1 MVIKRLVAAMWLAG
15 VSHAVHA
22 ETFTVKDIQVEGLQR
37 VALGAALNNLP
48 FNIGDT
54 VNEYTLSRSIKTL
67 YAAGH
72 FDEITVLRDGETII
86 YRVKERPTINNIE
99 FDGNKD
105 IKEEQLK
112 ESLTNQK
119 IIVGEQLDR
128 TIVRELE
135 NGLTEFFHGVG
146 KYNAK
151 VEIKLTYLPRNRVNL
166 KLEFKEGDAASVR
179 QINIVGNELFS
190 DEEILKDTEQMVDLP
205 WWRFM
210 SSDRYQKDKIKGD
223 LEKVRSFYLD
233 RGYLRFDIEA
243 NTVAVSPDK
252 TSVYL
257 TLQIKEGE
265 QYTIKGIEFVGDL
278 IGHDELIKAMMPLKD
293 GQLYNGALVTYTEE
307 SIAKFLATFGY
318 ANSKVRTATNINDD
332 TKEVALTI
340 NVNPGKR
347 IQVNRITVTG
357 NASTQD
363 EVIRRELRQ
372 MEGASLSNDLLEMSK
387 LRIQRLPY
395 IEKVEFETK
404 DVAGL
409 DDKVDV
415 VFKIKE
421 RPSGSFN
428 AGVSYGSY
436 QGLAFQFGVE
446 QQSFLG
452 SGNSAGIS
460 FNTNKYQKS
469 VNLSFTD
476 PYFTLDGVSLGGNI
490 SYSDFDGSR
499 AGFEAYNQKTYGIG
513 ANIGYPVNEYNRLT
527 FGSNIV
533 WNEINAN
540 SFQQDF
546 DQIRHFRGV
555 LISADQPD
563 ADYKFTNY
571 ELIAGWLMSTLN
583 RGTFP
588 TDGSYLGANLKV
600 TTPNSDLTYFKT
612 SFEARNYIALS
623 NDHAWSFLSKLE
635 LGYGNGY
642 GSVNGYDHTLPF
654 NDSFSAGGQNFRGF
668 ENRVVGP
675 RSISRYQTTVPG
687 LPDSGDGGIGV
698 VDLPSSPKYDYY
710 QVGRRSF
717 GGNALALAT
726 LELITPTPF
735 VKEDY
740 ANSVRTSLF
749 VDAGNV
755 WDTEFDINRYA
766 SLRPLP
772 ESLSGGYI
780 SPQLM
785 DYSDA
790 GMMRVS
796 AGLTVQWISPMGP
809 LTFSLAKILRKYEGD
824 EQENFSFNIGTTF

>member
-1 MVIKRLVAAMWLAG
+1 MTIKRLVAAMWLASASAS
-15 VSHAVHA
+15 VLA
-22 ETFTVKDIQVEGLQR
+22 EQSFTVQDIQVEGLQR

-54 VNEYTLSRSIKTL
+54 VTEYTLSKSIKTL

-72 FDEITVLRDGETII
+72 FDEITVLRDGNAII
-86 YRVKERPTINNIE
+86 YRVKERPTINAVE

-105 IKEEQLK
+105 IKEEQLQ

-119 IIVGEQLDR
+119 IIVGEQLDK
-128 TIVRELE
+128 TIIRELE

-190 DEEILKDTEQMVDLP
+190 DEEIMKDIESMVDLP

-210 SSDRYQKDKIKGD
+210 SSDRYQKDTLKGD

-233 RGYLRFDIEA
+233 RGYLRFDIES

-252 TSVYL
+252 NSVYV
-257 TLQIKEGE
+257 TLQVKEGV

-278 IGHDELIKAMMPLKD
+278 IGQDELIKAMLPLKD

-307 SIAKFLATFGY
+307 SIAKFLASFGY
-318 ANSKVRTATNINDD
+318 ANSKVRTSTNINDD
-332 TKEVALTI
+332 TKEVALSI
-340 NVNPGKR
+340 NVAPGKR
-347 IQVNRITVTG
+347 VYVNRISVTG
-357 NASTQD
+357 NASTKD
-363 EVIRRELRQ
+363 EVIRREMRQ
-372 MEGASLSNDLLEMSK
+372 MEGSWLSNDRLEMSK
-387 LRIQRLPY
+387 LFIQRLPY

-404 DVAGL
+404 DVPGV

-415 VFKIKE
+415 TFKIKE

-428 AGVSYGSY
+428 AGVSFGSY

-476 PYFTLDGVSLGGNI
+476 PYFTLNGVSLGG
-490 SYSDFDGSR
+490 SVFYSDFDGSR
-499 AGFEAYNQKTYGIG
+499 AGLEAYNQKSYGTG
-513 ANIGYPVNEYNRLT
+513 VNFGYPLNDFNRLN
-527 FGSNIV
+527 FGVNVV
-533 WNEINAN
+533 WNDIN
-540 SFQQDF
+540 SIQEF

-555 LISADQPD
+555 LIDAANPD
-563 ADYKFTNY
+563 AAYKFTNY
-571 ELIAGWLMSTLN
+571 ELLAGWVMSTLN

-588 TDGSYLGANLKV
+588 TDGSYLGANIKV

-612 SFEARNYIALS
+612 NFEARHYIPLS
-623 NDHAWSFLSKLE
+623 SDHAWSFLSKLE

-642 GSVNGYDHTLPF
+642 GSENGYDHTLPF
-654 NDSFSAGGQNFRGF
+654 NDSFYAGGQNFRGF
-668 ENRVVGP
+668 ENRVIGP
-675 RSISRYQTTVPG
+675 RAVYRYVSAIPG
-687 LPDSGDGGIGV
+687 LPDPFNGSSSG
-698 VDLPSSPKYDYY
+698 LPNSSKYDTY
-710 QVGRRSF
+710 QVSRRSF
-717 GGNALALAT
+717 GGNAMAIGT

-735 VKEDY
+735 LKEDY

-755 WDTEFDINRYA
+755 WDTEFDISRYDGLTQA
-766 SLRPLP
+766 LDSSYYQPGLL
-772 ESLSGGYI
+772 
-780 SPQLM
+780 

-809 LTFSLAKILRKYEGD
+809 LTFSLAKIIRKYEGD

>member
-1 MVIKRLVAAMWLAG
+1 MTIKRLVAAMWLASASAS
-15 VSHAVHA
+15 VLA
-22 ETFTVKDIQVEGLQR
+22 EQSFTVQDIQVEGLQR

-54 VNEYTLSRSIKTL
+54 VTEYTLSKSIKTL

-72 FDEITVLRDGETII
+72 FDEITVLRDGNAII
-86 YRVKERPTINNIE
+86 YRVKERPTINAVE

-105 IKEEQLK
+105 IKEEQLQ

-119 IIVGEQLDR
+119 IIVGEQLDK
-128 TIVRELE
+128 TIIRELE

-190 DEEILKDTEQMVDLP
+190 DEEIMKDIESMVDLP

-210 SSDRYQKDKIKGD
+210 SSDRYQKDTLKGD
-223 LEKVRSFYLD
+223 LEKIRSYYLD
-233 RGYLRFDIEA
+233 RGYLRFDIES

-252 TSVYL
+252 NSVYV
-257 TLQIKEGE
+257 TLQVKEGV

-278 IGHDELIKAMMPLKD
+278 IGQDELIKAMLPLKD

-307 SIAKFLATFGY
+307 SIAKFLASFGY
-318 ANSKVRTATNINDD
+318 ANSKVRTSTNINDD
-332 TKEVALTI
+332 TKEVALSI
-340 NVNPGKR
+340 NVAPGKR
-347 IQVNRITVTG
+347 VYVNRIAVTG
-357 NASTQD
+357 NASTKD
-363 EVIRRELRQ
+363 EVIRREMRQ
-372 MEGASLSNDLLEMSK
+372 MEGSWLSNDRLEMSK
-387 LRIQRLPY
+387 LFIQRLPY

-404 DVAGL
+404 DVPGV
-409 DDKVDV
+409 DDNVDV
-415 VFKIKE
+415 TFKIKE

-428 AGVSYGSY
+428 AGVSFGSY

-476 PYFTLDGVSLGGNI
+476 PYFTLNGVSLGG
-490 SYSDFDGSR
+490 SVFYSDFDGSR
-499 AGFEAYNQKTYGIG
+499 AGLEAYNQKSYGTG
-513 ANIGYPVNEYNRLT
+513 VNFGYPLNDFNRLN
-527 FGSNIV
+527 FGVNVV
-533 WNEINAN
+533 WNDIN
-540 SFQQDF
+540 SIQEF

-555 LISADQPD
+555 LIDAANPD
-563 ADYKFTNY
+563 AAYKFTNY
-571 ELIAGWLMSTLN
+571 ELLAGWVMSTLN

-588 TDGSYLGANLKV
+588 TDGSYLGANIKV

-612 SFEARNYIALS
+612 NFEARHYIPLS
-623 NDHAWSFLSKLE
+623 SDHAWSFLSKLE

-642 GSVNGYDHTLPF
+642 GSENGYDHTLPF
-654 NDSFSAGGQNFRGF
+654 NDSFYAGGQNFRGF
-668 ENRVVGP
+668 ENRVIGP
-675 RSISRYQTTVPG
+675 RAVYRYVSAIPG
-687 LPDSGDGGIGV
+687 LPDPFNGSSSG
-698 VDLPSSPKYDYY
+698 LPNSSKYDTY
-710 QVGRRSF
+710 QVSRRSF
-717 GGNALALAT
+717 GGNAMAIGT

-735 VKEDY
+735 LKEDY

-755 WDTEFDINRYA
+755 WDTEFDISRYDGLTQA
-766 SLRPLP
+766 LDSSYYQPGLL
-772 ESLSGGYI
+772 
-780 SPQLM
+780 

-809 LTFSLAKILRKYEGD
+809 LTFSLAKIIRKYEGD

>member
-1 MVIKRLVAAMWLAG
+1 MTIKRLVAAMWLASASAS
-15 VSHAVHA
+15 VLA
-22 ETFTVKDIQVEGLQR
+22 EQSFTVQDIQVEGLQR

-54 VNEYTLSRSIKTL
+54 VTEYTLSKSIKTL

-72 FDEITVLRDGETII
+72 FDEITVLRDGNAII
-86 YRVKERPTINNIE
+86 YRVKERPTINAVE

-105 IKEEQLK
+105 IKEEQLQ

-119 IIVGEQLDR
+119 IIVGEQLDK
-128 TIVRELE
+128 TIIRELE

-190 DEEILKDTEQMVDLP
+190 DEEIMKDIESMVDLP

-210 SSDRYQKDKIKGD
+210 SSDRYQKDTLKGD
-223 LEKVRSFYLD
+223 LEKIRSYYLD
-233 RGYLRFDIEA
+233 RGYLRFDIES

-252 TSVYL
+252 NSVYV
-257 TLQIKEGE
+257 TLQVKEGV

-278 IGHDELIKAMMPLKD
+278 IGQDELIKAMLPLKD

-307 SIAKFLATFGY
+307 SIAKFLASFGY
-318 ANSKVRTATNINDD
+318 ANSKVRTSTNINDD
-332 TKEVALTI
+332 TKEVALSI
-340 NVNPGKR
+340 NVAPGKR
-347 IQVNRITVTG
+347 VYVNRIAVTG
-357 NASTQD
+357 NASTKD
-363 EVIRRELRQ
+363 EVIRREMRQ
-372 MEGASLSNDLLEMSK
+372 MEGSWLSNDRLEMSK
-387 LRIQRLPY
+387 LFIQRLPY

-404 DVAGL
+404 DVPGV

-415 VFKIKE
+415 TFKIKE

-428 AGVSYGSY
+428 AGVSFGSY

-476 PYFTLDGVSLGGNI
+476 PYFTLNGVSLGG
-490 SYSDFDGSR
+490 SVFYSDFDGSR
-499 AGFEAYNQKTYGIG
+499 AGLEAYNQKSYGTG
-513 ANIGYPVNEYNRLT
+513 VNFGYPLNDFNRLN
-527 FGSNIV
+527 FGVNVV
-533 WNEINAN
+533 WNDIN
-540 SFQQDF
+540 SIQEF

-555 LISADQPD
+555 LIDAANPD
-563 ADYKFTNY
+563 AAYKFTNY
-571 ELIAGWLMSTLN
+571 ELLAGWVMSTLN

-588 TDGSYLGANLKV
+588 TDGSYLGANIKV

-612 SFEARNYIALS
+612 NFEARHYIPLS
-623 NDHAWSFLSKLE
+623 SDHAWSFLSKLE

-642 GSVNGYDHTLPF
+642 GSENGYDHTLPF
-654 NDSFSAGGQNFRGF
+654 NDSFYAGGQNFRGF
-668 ENRVVGP
+668 ENRVIGP
-675 RSISRYQTTVPG
+675 RAVYRYVSAIPG
-687 LPDSGDGGIGV
+687 LPDPFNGSSGG
-698 VDLPSSPKYDYY
+698 LPNSSKYDTY
-710 QVGRRSF
+710 QVSRRSF
-717 GGNALALAT
+717 GGNAMAIGT

-735 VKEDY
+735 LKEDY

-755 WDTEFDINRYA
+755 WDTEFDISRYDGLTQA
-766 SLRPLP
+766 LDSSYYQPGLL
-772 ESLSGGYI
+772 
-780 SPQLM
+780 

-809 LTFSLAKILRKYEGD
+809 LTFSLAKIIRKYEGD

>member
-1 MVIKRLVAAMWLAG
+1 MTIKRLVAAMWLASASAS
-15 VSHAVHA
+15 VLA
-22 ETFTVKDIQVEGLQR
+22 EQSFTVQDIQVEGLQR

-54 VNEYTLSRSIKTL
+54 VTEYTLSKSIKTL

-72 FDEITVLRDGETII
+72 FDEITVLRDGNAII
-86 YRVKERPTINNIE
+86 YRVKERPTINAVE

-105 IKEEQLK
+105 IKEEQLQ

-119 IIVGEQLDR
+119 IIVGEQLDK
-128 TIVRELE
+128 TIIRELE

-190 DEEILKDTEQMVDLP
+190 DEEIMKDIESMVDLP

-210 SSDRYQKDKIKGD
+210 SSDRYQKDTLKGD
-223 LEKVRSFYLD
+223 LEKIRSFYLD

-252 TSVYL
+252 NSVYV
-257 TLQIKEGE
+257 TLQVTEGV

-278 IGHDELIKAMMPLKD
+278 IGQDELIKAMLPLKD

-307 SIAKFLATFGY
+307 SIAKFLASFGY
-318 ANSKVRTATNINDD
+318 ANSKVRTSTNINDD
-332 TKEVALTI
+332 TKEVALSI
-340 NVNPGKR
+340 NVAPGKR
-347 IQVNRITVTG
+347 VYVNRISVTG
-357 NASTQD
+357 NASTKD
-363 EVIRRELRQ
+363 EVIRREMRQ
-372 MEGASLSNDLLEMSK
+372 MEGSWLSNDRLEMSK
-387 LRIQRLPY
+387 LFIQRLPY

-404 DVAGL
+404 DVPGV

-415 VFKIKE
+415 TFKIKE

-428 AGVSYGSY
+428 AGVSFGSY

-476 PYFTLDGVSLGGNI
+476 PYFTLDGVSLGG
-490 SYSDFDGSR
+490 SVFYSDFDGSR
-499 AGFEAYNQKTYGIG
+499 AGLEAYNQKSYGTGVNFGYPLNDFNRLNFG
-513 ANIGYPVNEYNRLT
+513 ANV
-527 FGSNIV
+527 V
-533 WNEINAN
+533 WNDIN
-540 SFQQDF
+540 SIQEF

-555 LISADQPD
+555 LIDAANPD
-563 ADYKFTNY
+563 AAYKFTNY
-571 ELIAGWLMSTLN
+571 ELLAGWVMSTLN

-588 TDGSYLGANLKV
+588 TDGTYLGANIKV

-612 SFEARNYIALS
+612 NFEARHYIPLS
-623 NDHAWSFLSKLE
+623 SDHAWSFLSKLE

-642 GSVNGYDHTLPF
+642 GDKNGYDHTLPF
-654 NDSFSAGGQNFRGF
+654 NDSFYAGGQNFRGF
-668 ENRVVGP
+668 ENRVIGP
-675 RSISRYQTTVPG
+675 RAVYRYVSAIPG
-687 LPDSGDGGIGV
+687 LPDPFNGSSGG
-698 VDLPSSPKYDYY
+698 LPNSSKYDTY
-710 QVGRRSF
+710 QVSRRSF
-717 GGNALALAT
+717 GGNAMAIGT
-726 LELITPTPF
+726 LELIAPTPF
-735 VKEDY
+735 LKEDY

-755 WDTEFDINRYA
+755 WDTEFDISRYDGLTQA
-766 SLRPLP
+766 LDSSYYQPGLL
-772 ESLSGGYI
+772 
-780 SPQLM
+780 

-809 LTFSLAKILRKYEGD
+809 LTFSLAKIIRKYEGD

>member
-1 MVIKRLVAAMWLAG
+1 MTIKRLVAAMWLASASTS
-15 VSHAVHA
+15 VLA
-22 ETFTVKDIQVEGLQR
+22 EQSFTVQDIQVEGLQR

-54 VNEYTLSRSIKTL
+54 VTEYTLSKSIKTL

-72 FDEITVLRDGETII
+72 FDEITVLRDGNAII
-86 YRVKERPTINNIE
+86 YRVKERPTINAVE

-105 IKEEQLK
+105 IKEEQLQ

-119 IIVGEQLDR
+119 IIVGEQLDK
-128 TIVRELE
+128 TIIRELE

-190 DEEILKDTEQMVDLP
+190 DEEIMRDIESMVDLP

-210 SSDRYQKDKIKGD
+210 SSDRYQKDTLKGD
-223 LEKVRSFYLD
+223 LEKIRSFYLD

-252 TSVYL
+252 NSVYV
-257 TLQIKEGE
+257 TLQVTEGV

-278 IGHDELIKAMMPLKD
+278 IGQDELIKAMLPLKD

-307 SIAKFLATFGY
+307 SIAKFLASFGY
-318 ANSKVRTATNINDD
+318 ANSKVRTSTNINDD
-332 TKEVALTI
+332 TKEVALSI
-340 NVNPGKR
+340 NVAPGKR
-347 IQVNRITVTG
+347 VYVNRISVTG
-357 NASTQD
+357 NASTKD
-363 EVIRRELRQ
+363 EVIRREMRQ
-372 MEGASLSNDLLEMSK
+372 MEGSWLSNDRLEMSK
-387 LRIQRLPY
+387 LFIQRLPY

-404 DVAGL
+404 DVPGV

-415 VFKIKE
+415 TFKIKE

-428 AGVSYGSY
+428 AGVSFGSY

-476 PYFTLDGVSLGGNI
+476 PYFTLDGVSLGGSI
-490 SYSDFDGSR
+490 FYSDFDGSR
-499 AGFEAYNQKTYGIG
+499 AGLEAYNQKSYGGGVNFGYPLNDFNRLNFG
-513 ANIGYPVNEYNRLT
+513 ANV
-527 FGSNIV
+527 V
-533 WNEINAN
+533 WNDIN
-540 SFQQDF
+540 SIQEF

-555 LISADQPD
+555 LIDSANPD
-563 ADYKFTNY
+563 AAYKFTNY
-571 ELIAGWLMSTLN
+571 ELLAGWVMSTLN

-588 TDGSYLGANLKV
+588 TDGTYLGANIKL

-612 SFEARNYIALS
+612 NFEARHYIPLS
-623 NDHAWSFLSKLE
+623 SDHGWSFLSKLE

-642 GSVNGYDHTLPF
+642 GDNDGYDHTLPF
-654 NDSFSAGGQNFRGF
+654 NDSFYAGGQNFRGF
-668 ENRVVGP
+668 ENRVIGP
-675 RSISRYQTTVPG
+675 RAVYRFVNAIPG
-687 LPDSGDGGIGV
+687 LPDPFNGASSGG
-698 VDLPSSPKYDYY
+698 LPNSPKYDTY
-710 QVGRRSF
+710 QVSRRSF
-717 GGNALALAT
+717 GGNAMAIGT

-735 VKEDY
+735 LKEDY

-755 WDTEFDINRYA
+755 WDTEFDISRYVGLTQ
-766 SLRPLP
+766 SLDSSYFQPGL
-772 ESLSGGYI
+772 L
-780 SPQLM
+780 

-809 LTFSLAKILRKYEGD
+809 LTFSLAKIIRKYEGD

>member
-1 MVIKRLVAAMWLAG
+1 MTIKRLVAAMWLASASAS
-15 VSHAVHA
+15 VLA
-22 ETFTVKDIQVEGLQR
+22 EQSFTVQDIQVEGLQR

-54 VNEYTLSRSIKTL
+54 VTEYTLSKSIKTL

-72 FDEITVLRDGETII
+72 FDEITVLRDGNAII
-86 YRVKERPTINNIE
+86 YRVKERPTINAVE

-105 IKEEQLK
+105 IKEEQLQ

-119 IIVGEQLDR
+119 IIVGEQLDK
-128 TIVRELE
+128 TIIRELE

-190 DEEILKDTEQMVDLP
+190 DEEIMKDIESMVDLP

-210 SSDRYQKDKIKGD
+210 SSDRYQKDTLKGD
-223 LEKVRSFYLD
+223 LEKIRSFYLD

-252 TSVYL
+252 NSVYV
-257 TLQIKEGE
+257 TLQVTEGV

-278 IGHDELIKAMMPLKD
+278 IGQDELIKAMLPLKD

-307 SIAKFLATFGY
+307 SIAKFLASFGY
-318 ANSKVRTATNINDD
+318 ANSKVRTSTNINDD
-332 TKEVALTI
+332 TKEVALSI
-340 NVNPGKR
+340 NVAPGKR
-347 IQVNRITVTG
+347 VYVNRISVTG
-357 NASTQD
+357 NASTKD
-363 EVIRRELRQ
+363 EVIRREMRQ
-372 MEGASLSNDLLEMSK
+372 MEGSWLSNDRLEMSK
-387 LRIQRLPY
+387 LFIQRLPY

-404 DVAGL
+404 DVPGV

-415 VFKIKE
+415 TFKIKE

-428 AGVSYGSY
+428 AGVSFGSY

-476 PYFTLDGVSLGGNI
+476 PYFTLDGVSLGG
-490 SYSDFDGSR
+490 SVFYSDFDGSR
-499 AGFEAYNQKTYGIG
+499 AGLEAYNQKSYGTGVNFGYPLNDFNRLNFG
-513 ANIGYPVNEYNRLT
+513 ANV
-527 FGSNIV
+527 V
-533 WNEINAN
+533 WNDIN
-540 SFQQDF
+540 SIQEF

-555 LISADQPD
+555 LIDAANPD
-563 ADYKFTNY
+563 AAYKFTNY
-571 ELIAGWLMSTLN
+571 ELLAGWVMSTLN

-588 TDGSYLGANLKV
+588 TDGTYLGANIKV

-612 SFEARNYIALS
+612 NFEARHYIPLS
-623 NDHAWSFLSKLE
+623 SDHAWSFLSKLE

-642 GSVNGYDHTLPF
+642 GDNNGYDHTLPF
-654 NDSFSAGGQNFRGF
+654 NDSFYAGGQNFRGF
-668 ENRVVGP
+668 ENRVIGP
-675 RSISRYQTTVPG
+675 RAVYRYVSAIPG
-687 LPDSGDGGIGV
+687 LPDPFNGSSGG
-698 VDLPSSPKYDYY
+698 LPNSSKYDTY
-710 QVGRRSF
+710 QVSRRSF
-717 GGNALALAT
+717 GGNAMAIGT
-726 LELITPTPF
+726 LELIAPTPF
-735 VKEDY
+735 LKEDY

-755 WDTEFDINRYA
+755 WDTEFDISRYDGLTQA
-766 SLRPLP
+766 LDSSYYQPGLL
-772 ESLSGGYI
+772 
-780 SPQLM
+780 

-809 LTFSLAKILRKYEGD
+809 LTFSLAKIIRKYEGD

>member
-1 MVIKRLVAAMWLAG
+1 MTIKRLVAAMWLASASAS
-15 VSHAVHA
+15 VLA
-22 ETFTVKDIQVEGLQR
+22 EQSFTVQDIQVEGLQR

-54 VNEYTLSRSIKTL
+54 VTEYTLSKSIKTL

-72 FDEITVLRDGETII
+72 FDEITVLRDGNAII
-86 YRVKERPTINNIE
+86 YRVKERPTINAVE

-105 IKEEQLK
+105 IKEEQLQ

-119 IIVGEQLDR
+119 IIVGEQLDK
-128 TIVRELE
+128 TIIRELE

-190 DEEILKDTEQMVDLP
+190 DEEIMKDIESMVDLP

-210 SSDRYQKDKIKGD
+210 SSDRYQKDTLKGD
-223 LEKVRSFYLD
+223 LEKIRSFYLD

-252 TSVYL
+252 NSVYV
-257 TLQIKEGE
+257 TLQVTEGV

-278 IGHDELIKAMMPLKD
+278 IGQDELIKAMLPLKD

-307 SIAKFLATFGY
+307 SIAKFLASFGY
-318 ANSKVRTATNINDD
+318 ANSKVRTSTNINDD
-332 TKEVALTI
+332 TKEVALSI
-340 NVNPGKR
+340 NVAPGKR
-347 IQVNRITVTG
+347 VYVNRISVTG
-357 NASTQD
+357 NASTKD
-363 EVIRRELRQ
+363 EVIRREMRQ
-372 MEGASLSNDLLEMSK
+372 MEGSWLSNDRLEMSK
-387 LRIQRLPY
+387 LFIQRLPY

-404 DVAGL
+404 DVPGV

-415 VFKIKE
+415 TFKIKE

-428 AGVSYGSY
+428 AGVSFGSY

-476 PYFTLDGVSLGGNI
+476 PYFTLDGVSLGG
-490 SYSDFDGSR
+490 SVFYSDFDGSR
-499 AGFEAYNQKTYGIG
+499 AGLEAYNQKSYGTGVNFGYPLNDFNRLNFG
-513 ANIGYPVNEYNRLT
+513 ANV
-527 FGSNIV
+527 V
-533 WNEINAN
+533 WNDIN
-540 SFQQDF
+540 SIQEF

-555 LISADQPD
+555 LIDAANPD
-563 ADYKFTNY
+563 AAYKFTNY
-571 ELIAGWLMSTLN
+571 ELLAGWVMSTLN

-588 TDGSYLGANLKV
+588 TDGTYLGANIKV

-612 SFEARNYIALS
+612 NFEARHYIPLS
-623 NDHAWSFLSKLE
+623 SDHAWSFLSKLE

-642 GSVNGYDHTLPF
+642 GDENGYDHTLPF
-654 NDSFSAGGQNFRGF
+654 NDSFYAGGQNFRGF
-668 ENRVVGP
+668 ENRVIGP
-675 RSISRYQTTVPG
+675 RAVYRYVSAIPG
-687 LPDSGDGGIGV
+687 LPDPFNGASGGG
-698 VDLPSSPKYDYY
+698 LPNSSKYDTY
-710 QVGRRSF
+710 QVSRRSF
-717 GGNALALAT
+717 GGNAMAIGT

-735 VKEDY
+735 LKEDY

-755 WDTEFDINRYA
+755 WDTEFDISRYDGLTQA
-766 SLRPLP
+766 LDSSYYQPGLL
-772 ESLSGGYI
+772 
-780 SPQLM
+780 

-809 LTFSLAKILRKYEGD
+809 LTFSLAKIIRKYEGD